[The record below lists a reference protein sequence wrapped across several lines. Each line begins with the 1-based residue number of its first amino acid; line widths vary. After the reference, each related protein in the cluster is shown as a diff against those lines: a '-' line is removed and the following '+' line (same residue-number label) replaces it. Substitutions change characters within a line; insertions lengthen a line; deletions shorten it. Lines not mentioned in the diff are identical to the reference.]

1 MRGGPRNELAWGD
14 VTSRAGSGSQGVV
27 VHHDAAR
34 QGGVQEHDSLRANAP
49 EAQGTG
55 EVEGAPDSR
64 RDRCVG
70 VPALSRERRRA
81 ASDDVRPTVP
91 LYGQGQ
97 SPVRGSTPRR
107 DFYHCYAGR
116 NPPDELERE
125 ARVSR
130 NV

>member
-70 VPALSRERRRA
+70 VPALSRERRRPLQTMCA
-81 ASDDVRPTVP
+81 QLCLYAVKANLPFEVRRHGATFTIA
-91 LYGQGQ
+91 
-97 SPVRGSTPRR
+97 TPEEILRTSLSEKLA
-107 DFYHCYAGR
+107 F
-116 NPPDELERE
+116 LET
-125 ARVSR
+125 
-130 NV
+130 